1 MWNKIALQIGKILK
15 TNGNEA
21 ADFLPFARAAKLF
34 YPKSLLTSYSK
45 SNNPVFRLED
55 LGMKN
60 FPETDKSKFHTAT
73 QDCEIT
79 AKVIATEKEF
89 VIKSD
94 SRAPNTFSVHP
105 GRMDACVI

>member
-1 MWNKIALQIGKILK
+1 MNFASPAWLRKGLGSFIDGGVDDYPLAEKENYRSLLPIYILK

-21 ADFLPFARAAKLF
+21 ADFLPFARASKLF

-45 SNNPVFRLED
+45 SNNPIFRLED

-73 QDCEIT
+73 QD
-79 AKVIATEKEF
+79 V
-89 VIKSD
+89 
-94 SRAPNTFSVHP
+94 
-105 GRMDACVI
+105 